1 MRARH
6 VQILTALTV
15 AGALLRFAT
24 LGPQSFSGDEG
35 VTVALV
41 EMGLGEML
49 DAIPDSESTPPLYY
63 LLAWLWAKVAGTG
76 EIGIRS
82 LSALLGT
89 AAVPV
94 AYAAGRELASRRAG
108 LIAAALTAAN
118 PLLVWYSQEAR
129 AYVLLVLLAGLSLW
143 LLGRC
148 LRAGGRREL
157 VLWGLVS
164 ALALLTHY
172 YAAFLVVPEAVWLVA
187 SAGAARRRAAL
198 AAAGAVLLTGAAL
211 LPLAL
216 DQRDTGNFTAFIEDS
231 PLTNRVKEV
240 PKKFLLGEQ
249 GAPGG
254 YGSFV
259 EALLVPALL
268 LAALA
273 ALLLL
278 RDRERTRGAVVA
290 LSVGAAA
297 IGVPLAMALAG
308 FDYFAAYLLTGAWV
322 ALAVAAGAGFAAS
335 RLGLVSAAALAILF
349 AAASIAVALDP
360 DLQRPDYEAAA
371 AALGEPQG
379 TRALVTTPDNAP
391 APLAAYGRELSPI
404 PPAGARVNEIV
415 LLGMD
420 SEDGSWRARRGW
432 SLAHGPAPGMALVDH
447 VDGQRFTLLRFRSRS
462 PVRVTGAPLAE
473 SKLGDAD
480 PAVVLER

>member
-6 VQILTALTV
+6 VQILAALTV
-15 AGALLRFAT
+15 AGATLRFAT
-24 LGPQSFSGDEG
+24 LGLQSYSGDEG

-41 EMGLGEML
+41 EMGLGGML

-63 LLAWLWAKVAGTG
+63 VLAWLWTQVAGTG
-76 EIGIRS
+76 EVGIRS

-89 AAVPV
+89 AAIPV
-94 AYAAGRELASRRAG
+94 AYAAARELVSERAG
-108 LIAAALTAAN
+108 LVAAALTAAN

-129 AYVLLVLLAGLSLW
+129 AYALLVLLAGLSLW
-143 LLGRC
+143 LLGRF
-148 LRAGGRREL
+148 LRSGERREL
-157 VLWGLVS
+157 VLWTVVS

-172 YAAFLVVPEAVWLVA
+172 YAAFVVVPQAAWLVA
-187 SAGAARRRAAL
+187 SATRSSRRGAMIAT
-198 AAAGAVLLTGAAL
+198 GTVLLAGAAL

-231 PLTNRVKEV
+231 PLTDRVKEV
-240 PKKFLLGEQ
+240 PKKFLVGEQ
-249 GAPGG
+249 GAPGD
-254 YGSFV
+254 YGALV

-290 LSVGAAA
+290 LSVAAAA

-308 FDYFAAYLLTGAWV
+308 FDYFAAYLLTGAWIP
-322 ALAVAAGAGFAAS
+322 LAVTAGAGFAAS
-335 RLGLVSAAALAILF
+335 RAGVGAAAALALVF
-349 AAASIAVALDP
+349 AAASLAVVLDR

-391 APLAAYGRELSPI
+391 APLEAYGRDIDPI
-404 PPAGARVNEIV
+404 PENGARVDELV
-415 LLGMD
+415 LLGMA
-420 SEDGSWRARRGW
+420 SEDGSWRRGPVDPTRA
-432 SLAHGPAPGMALVDH
+432 SLPRMTLVES
-447 VDGQRFTLLRFRSRS
+447 VDDERFTLLRYRAS
-462 PVRVTGAPLAE
+462 PPARVTGAALAR
-473 SKLGDAD
+473 SRLGDAD